1 MRYNM
6 KKSQENLNKL
16 YSFIKSFTLNN
27 GYPPTV
33 REMAEQLN
41 VKSTSTI
48 AYYLDK
54 LEKDG
59 KLKKSPSKNRAL
71 ELIDK
76 NKPLKSSI
84 NYTAPQNFTTS
95 IPMLGVVTAGEPIF
109 AQENYD
115 EVYDMP
121 QSLFNGNDLF
131 MLSIKGTSMIN
142 AGIYDGD
149 KVIVAKQNTAKN
161 GDIVVALIGEEAT
174 VKTYYKENNRFRL
187 QPEND
192 TMQPIYATE
201 LEILGKVIGLIRK
214 M

>member
-1 MRYNM
+1 V

-16 YSFIKSFTLNN
+16 YSFIKTFTQNN
-27 GYPPTV
+27 SYPPTV
-33 REMAEQLN
+33 REMALFLD

-54 LEKDG
+54 LEKEG
-59 KLKKSPSKNRAL
+59 KLKKNPSKNRAL
-71 ELIDK
+71 EIIEK
-76 NKPLKSSI
+76 NKPAKLMTSYATNSHI
-84 NYTAPQNFTTS
+84 YTTS

-121 QSLFNGNDLF
+121 NTLFSGDDLF
-131 MLSIKGTSMIN
+131 MLNIKGDSMIN
-142 AGIYDGD
+142 VGIHNGD
-149 KVIVAKQNTAKN
+149 IIVVAKQKTAKN
-161 GDIVVALIGEEAT
+161 GDVVVALIGEEAT
-174 VKTYYKENNRFRL
+174 VKTYYKESNRFRL

-192 TMQPIYATE
+192 TMEPIYVTE
-201 LEILGKVIGLIRK
+201 LEILGKVTGLIRK